1 MVNGFRESLLWR
13 DGGSVW
19 PVVVPLF
26 RFGRGVRSSRGFAVL
41 GGGQTEWRWG
51 VGSFA
56 LSRYA
61 QVSAVTQGRS
71 KRYKKGEPFRIP
83 LEISN

>member
-26 RFGRGVRSSRGFAVL
+26 RFGGGARSSQAFAIL
-41 GGGQTEWRWG
+41 GGCQTEWRWG
-51 VGSFA
+51 VGSFVTV
-56 LSRYA
+56 RFA
-61 QVSAVTQGRS
+61 QVSTVTLR
-71 KRYKKGEPFRIP
+71 RPHKK
-83 LEISN
+83 